1 MKESVSVPGGS
12 WVPAWELCEIPWF
25 VSWIVSSHACTVI
38 FFLVSLLFV
47 TFFFSVYKRSYRA
60 DIFLQMMSRAFD
72 ICILKG
78 KKWDV
83 FHTVYPTKPG
93 ENLYRVEKWA
103 YHVNFAVFF
112 RWKSA
117 NSENGNSL
125 SFLLPPPATF
135 FFKDFPDTFMAIL
148 VGLIGKS
155 MQTSVR
161 TTSLLIST
169 DKRVLY
175 KELYRSCTS
184 FQIPKAGLTEEISLC
199 KSTLLFFFFFFPACE
214 ILLPFP
220 NVHFFLNISA
230 HTAFDRSV
238 MCHAARSFS

>member
-1 MKESVSVPGGS
+1 
-12 WVPAWELCEIPWF
+12 
-25 VSWIVSSHACTVI
+25 
-38 FFLVSLLFV
+38 
-47 TFFFSVYKRSYRA
+47 
-60 DIFLQMMSRAFD
+60 MSRAFD

-117 NSENGNSL
+117 NPENGNSL
-125 SFLLPPPATF
+125 SFLLPPPATFF

-184 FQIPKAGLTEEISLC
+184 FQIPKAGWTEEISLC
-199 KSTLLFFFFFFPACE
+199 KSTLLFFFFFPACE

-220 NVHFFLNISA
+220 NVHFFLNIFA